1 MASADLRD
9 ELTCSICLN
18 IYTDPVTL
26 PCGHSFCRTC
36 IGDVLDT
43 QEGSGAY
50 KCPEC
55 RAESQE
61 RPALVKNRKLRNI
74 AENIRSTHSE
84 QEEAGIPCTYCDSP
98 VPAAK
103 TCLLCEASLC
113 DKHLKKHS
121 KSAEHVLTEPTTSL
135 ENRKCSIHKK
145 VLEYYCCEDAACIC
159 VSCSLAGEHRGHQVE
174 TLNEASEK
182 KKEKLRNILQKL
194 TSQREEAE
202 KRVQNLEELRRQV
215 PGKAAGVTER
225 VTALIRDI
233 RKQLEALEKRVLSE
247 ISRQEEQV
255 SLRLSDLIRQ
265 LEIKKEELSRKMGD
279 IEELC
284 DMTDPVTVLQGRES
298 DRDDYCDTEDTERR
312 DIKVHDA
319 GDLDVDLISVT
330 LHSGLAG
337 IVNGITRR
345 RRVPEASD
353 MLLDVN
359 TASDMLL
366 DVNTASDMLLD
377 VNTASDMLL
386 DVNTASDMLLDVNT
400 ASDMLL
406 DVNTASD
413 MLLDVNTASDML
425 LDVNTASDMLLDVN
439 TASDM
444 LLDVN
449 TAGNY
454 VSVSEDLKTVSRSV
468 INLRRPET
476 PERFQDYQVLSSRSF
491 SSGRHYWEVE
501 VSESGGWWVGMT
513 YPSIER
519 RGAMQSL
526 IGNNNKS
533 WCLGKFDNK
542 MYYMRHDSKS
552 IPFPHSF
559 SCHRLG
565 IFLDYEVGRLS
576 FYELCDPIRHLH
588 TFTAAFTEPLHA
600 GFWVYGDNSWVRI

>member
-43 QEGSGAY
+43 QERSGAY

-74 AENIRSTHSE
+74 AENIRSTHPE
-84 QEEAGIPCTYCDSP
+84 QEEAGIPCTYCIQSP

-103 TCLLCEASLC
+103 TCLHCEASLC
-113 DKHLKKHS
+113 ENHLRVHS

-135 ENRKCSIHKK
+135 ENRKCSVHKK

-215 PGKAAGVTER
+215 QGKAAGVTER

-255 SLRLSDLIRQ
+255 SLRASDLIRQ

-298 DRDDYCDTEDTERR
+298 DRDDYCDTEEDTERR

-319 GDLDVDLISVT
+319 GDLDVGLISVT

-337 IVNGITRR
+337 IVTGITRR

-353 MLLDVN
+353 IHV
-359 TASDMLL
+359 TGC
-366 DVNTASDMLLD
+366 
-377 VNTASDMLL
+377 
-386 DVNTASDMLLDVNT
+386 
-400 ASDMLL
+400 
-406 DVNTASD
+406 
-413 MLLDVNTASDML
+413 
-425 LDVNTASDMLLDVN
+425 
-439 TASDM
+439 
-444 LLDVN
+444 N
-449 TAGNY
+449 TAGND
-454 VSVSEDLKTVSRSV
+454 VSVSEDLKTVSWSG
-468 INLRRPET
+468 INQRRPET
-476 PERFQDYQVLSSRSF
+476 PERFQDYPLVLSSRSF

-501 VSESGGWWVGMT
+501 GSESGWWGVGMT
-513 YPSIER
+513 YPSIKR
-519 RGAMQSL
+519 RGEQSA
-526 IGNNNKS
+526 IGFNNKS
-533 WCLGKFDNK
+533 WCLEKSWSNK

-552 IPFPHSF
+552 IQFPHPP
-559 SCHRLG
+559 SCYRLG

-600 GFWVYGDNSWVRI
+600 VFGVYGDNTWVRI

>member
-9 ELTCSICLN
+9 ELTCSICLS

-43 QEGSGAY
+43 QERSGAY

-61 RPALVKNRKLRNI
+61 RPALETNRKLRNI
-74 AENIRSTHSE
+74 AENIRPTHPE
-84 QEEAGIPCTYCDSP
+84 QEEAGIPCTYCFQSP
-98 VPAAK
+98 VPAVK
-103 TCLLCEASLC
+103 TCLHCEASLC
-113 DKHLKKHS
+113 ENHLKIHS

-135 ENRKCSIHKK
+135 ENRKCSVHKEILK
-145 VLEYYCCEDAACIC
+145 YYCCEDAACIC

-202 KRVQNLEELRRQV
+202 KRVQSLEELRRQV
-215 PGKAAGVTER
+215 QGEAAGVTER

-255 SLRLSDLIRQ
+255 SLRVSDLIRQ

-298 DRDDYCDTEDTERR
+298 DRDDYCDTEEDTERR

-319 GDLDVDLISVT
+319 GDLYVGLISVT

-337 IVNGITRR
+337 IVTGITRR
-345 RRVPEASD
+345 RRVPEVSD

-386 DVNTASDMLLDVNT
+386 DVNTASND
-400 ASDMLL
+400 
-406 DVNTASD
+406 
-413 MLLDVNTASDML
+413 
-425 LDVNTASDMLLDVN
+425 
-439 TASDM
+439 
-444 LLDVN
+444 
-449 TAGNY
+449 
-454 VSVSEDLKTVSRSV
+454 VSVSEDLKTVSWSV
-468 INLRRPET
+468 INQRRPET
-476 PERFQDYQVLSSRSF
+476 PERFQDYPQVLSSRSF

-501 VSESGGWWVGMT
+501 GSKSGGWRVGMT

-519 RGAMQSL
+519 RGGLSE
-526 IGNNNKS
+526 IGDNNKS
-533 WCLGKFDNK
+533 WGLQKSSNK
-542 MYYMRHDSKS
+542 MYYILHDSEL
-552 IPFPHSF
+552 IQFPHSF
-559 SCHRLG
+559 SCCRFG
-565 IFLDYEVGRLS
+565 IFLDYEAGRLS

-588 TFTAAFTEPLHA
+588 TFTVAFTEPLHA
-600 GFWVYGDNSWVRI
+600 GFGVYGDNCWVRI

>member
-9 ELTCSICLN
+9 ELTCSICLS

-61 RPALVKNRKLRNI
+61 RPAPEKNRKLRNI
-74 AENIRSTHSE
+74 AE
-84 QEEAGIPCTYCDSP
+84 
-98 VPAAK
+98 
-103 TCLLCEASLC
+103 
-113 DKHLKKHS
+113 KH
-121 KSAEHVLTEPTTSL
+121 VITEPTTSL
-135 ENRKCSIHKK
+135 ENRKCSVHKK
-145 VLEYYCCEDAACIC
+145 VLEYYCCEDATCIC

-202 KRVQNLEELRRQV
+202 NRVQSLEELRRQV

-255 SLRLSDLIRQ
+255 SLRVSDLIRQ

-279 IEELC
+279 IDKLC
-284 DMTDPVTVLQGRES
+284 DMTDPVTVLQRRES
-298 DRDDYCDTEDTERR
+298 DRDDYY
-312 DIKVHDA
+312 
-319 GDLDVDLISVT
+319 
-330 LHSGLAG
+330 
-337 IVNGITRR
+337 
-345 RRVPEASD
+345 

-366 DVNTASDMLLD
+366 DVNTAC
-377 VNTASDMLL
+377 
-386 DVNTASDMLLDVNT
+386 
-400 ASDMLL
+400 
-406 DVNTASD
+406 
-413 MLLDVNTASDML
+413 
-425 LDVNTASDMLLDVN
+425 
-439 TASDM
+439 
-444 LLDVN
+444 
-449 TAGNY
+449 NY
-454 VSVSEDLKTVSRSV
+454 VSVSEDLKTVSWSG
-468 INLRRPET
+468 INQRRPET
-476 PERFQDYQVLSSRSF
+476 PERFQGYPQVLSSRSF

-501 VSESGGWWVGMT
+501 GSDSGFWTVGMT

-519 RGAMQSL
+519 RGEQSV

-533 WCLGKFDNK
+533 WSLEKIYNK
-542 MYYMRHDSKS
+542 IYYMTHDSNK
-552 IPFPHSF
+552 ILLPHSF
-559 SCHRLG
+559 SCRRFG
-565 IFLDYEVGRLS
+565 ISVDYETGRLS

-600 GFWVYGDNSWVRI
+600 GFWVYGDKSWVRI

>member
-1 MASADLRD
+1 ERQPMASADLRD

-43 QEGSGAY
+43 QERSGAY

-74 AENIRSTHSE
+74 AENIRSTHPE

-103 TCLLCEASLC
+103 TCLHCE
-113 DKHLKKHS
+113 
-121 KSAEHVLTEPTTSL
+121 
-135 ENRKCSIHKK
+135 
-145 VLEYYCCEDAACIC
+145 VLEYYCCEDTVCIC
-159 VSCSLAGEHRGHQVE
+159 VSCRLDGEHRGHQVE

-182 KKEKLRNILQKL
+182 KKLRNIQQKL

-202 KRVQNLEELRRQV
+202 KRVQNLEKLRRQV
-215 PGKAAGVTER
+215 QGKAAGVTER

-255 SLRLSDLIRQ
+255 SLRVSDLIRQ

-298 DRDDYCDTEDTERR
+298 DRDDYCDTEEDTERH

-319 GDLDVDLISVT
+319 GDLDVGLISVT
-330 LHSGLAG
+330 LH
-337 IVNGITRR
+337 
-345 RRVPEASD
+345 SD

-359 TASDMLL
+359 TASND
-366 DVNTASDMLLD
+366 
-377 VNTASDMLL
+377 
-386 DVNTASDMLLDVNT
+386 
-400 ASDMLL
+400 
-406 DVNTASD
+406 
-413 MLLDVNTASDML
+413 
-425 LDVNTASDMLLDVN
+425 
-439 TASDM
+439 
-444 LLDVN
+444 
-449 TAGNY
+449 
-454 VSVSEDLKTVSRSV
+454 VSVSEDLKTVSWSG
-468 INLRRPET
+468 INQRRPET
-476 PERFQDYQVLSSRSF
+476 PERFQYDQVLSSRM
-491 SSGRHYWEVE
+491 E
-501 VSESGGWWVGMT
+501 VSESGGWTVGMT

-519 RGAMQSL
+519 RGGQSE
-526 IGNNNKS
+526 IGFNNKS
-533 WCLGKFDNK
+533 WSLGKTWIDDQYF
-542 MYYMRHDSKS
+542 MTHDSKL
-552 IPFPHSF
+552 IEFPHSF

-600 GFWVYGDNSWVRI
+600 GFWVYENNSWVKFEEFGDFVSVKMISRSENSLTHRMPCWV

>member
-43 QEGSGAY
+43 QERSGAY

-74 AENIRSTHSE
+74 AENIRSTHPE
-84 QEEAGIPCTYCDSP
+84 QEEAGIPCTYCIQSP
-98 VPAAK
+98 VPAVK
-103 TCLLCEASLC
+103 TCLHCEASLC
-113 DKHLKKHS
+113 ENHLRVHS

-135 ENRKCSIHKK
+135 ENRKCSVHKEI
-145 VLEYYCCEDAACIC
+145 LRYYCCEDAACIC
-159 VSCSLAGEHRGHQVE
+159 VSCRLDGEHRGHQVE

-215 PGKAAGVTER
+215 QGKAAGVTER

-255 SLRLSDLIRQ
+255 SLRVSDLIRQ
-265 LEIKKEELSRKMGD
+265 LEIKKEELSRKMCD

-284 DMTDPVTVLQGRES
+284 DMTDPVTVLQGWES
-298 DRDDYCDTEDTERR
+298 DRDDYCDTEEDTERR

-319 GDLDVDLISVT
+319 GDLDVGLISVT

-337 IVNGITRR
+337 IVTRITRR

-377 VNTASDMLL
+377 VNE
-386 DVNTASDMLLDVNT
+386 
-400 ASDMLL
+400 
-406 DVNTASD
+406 
-413 MLLDVNTASDML
+413 
-425 LDVNTASDMLLDVN
+425 
-439 TASDM
+439 ASDM

-449 TAGNY
+449 TAGNDA
-454 VSVSEDLKTVSRSV
+454 SVSEDLKTASGSGT
-468 INLRRPET
+468 NQSRPET
-476 PERFQDYQVLSSRSF
+476 PERFQYPQVLSSRSF

-501 VSESGGWWVGMT
+501 GSDSGVWVVGMT
-513 YPSIER
+513 YPSIKR
-519 RGAMQSL
+519 RGGQSV

-533 WCLGKFDNK
+533 WCLQKFDNK
-542 MYYMRHDSKS
+542 MYYMRHGSKS
-552 IPFPHSF
+552 ILFPHPP

-600 GFWVYGDNSWVRI
+600 GFGVYGDNSWVRI

>member
-36 IGDVLDT
+36 IGHVLDT

-61 RPALVKNRKLRNI
+61 RPALVNARKLRNI
-74 AENIRSTHSE
+74 AENIRSTHPE

-103 TCLLCEASLC
+103 TCLMCEASLC
-113 DKHLKKHS
+113 EKHLKKHS

-135 ENRKCSIHKK
+135 ENRKCSVHKK
-145 VLEYYCCEDAACIC
+145 VLEYYCCEDTACIC

-215 PGKAAGVTER
+215 QGKAAGVTER

-255 SLRLSDLIRQ
+255 SLRVSDLIRQ
-265 LEIKKEELSRKMGD
+265 LEVKKEELSRKMGD

-319 GDLDVDLISVT
+319 GDLDVGLISVT

-337 IVNGITRR
+337 IVTRITRR

-359 TASDMLL
+359 TDSDMLL

-377 VNTASDMLL
+377 I
-386 DVNTASDMLLDVNT
+386 NTASDMLLDVNT

-449 TAGNY
+449 TAGDY
-454 VSVSEDLKTVSRSV
+454 VSVSEDLKTVSGSG
-468 INLRRPET
+468 INQRRPET
-476 PERFQDYQVLSSRSF
+476 PERFQGYEQVLSSRSF

-501 VSESGGWWVGMT
+501 GSESGWWGVGMT

-519 RGAMQSL
+519 RGGQSL
-526 IGNNNKS
+526 IGFNNKS
-533 WCLGKFDNK
+533 WCLQKFDNE

-552 IPFPHSF
+552 IQFPHSF
-559 SCHRLG
+559 SCHRFG
-565 IFLDYEVGRLS
+565 IFLDYEAGRLS

-600 GFWVYGDNSWVRI
+600 GFCVYEDNSWVRICGILGFCVS

>member
-61 RPALVKNRKLRNI
+61 RPALVNVRKLRNI
-74 AENIRSTHSE
+74 AENIRSTHPE

-103 TCLLCEASLC
+103 TCLHCEASLC
-113 DKHLKKHS
+113 EKHLKKHS

-135 ENRKCSIHKK
+135 ENRKCSVHKK

-159 VSCSLAGEHRGHQVE
+159 VYCVAGDHRGHQVE

-202 KRVQNLEELRRQV
+202 KRVQSLEELKRQV
-215 PGKAAGVTER
+215 QGKAAGVTER

-255 SLRLSDLIRQ
+255 SLRVSDLIRQ

-279 IEELC
+279 IEKLC

-298 DRDDYCDTEDTERR
+298 DRDDYCDTEEDTERC

-319 GDLDVDLISVT
+319 GDLDVGLISVT

-337 IVNGITRR
+337 IVTGITRR

-366 DVNTASDMLLD
+366 DVNTASHMLLD
-377 VNTASDMLL
+377 
-386 DVNTASDMLLDVNT
+386 
-400 ASDMLL
+400 
-406 DVNTASD
+406 
-413 MLLDVNTASDML
+413 
-425 LDVNTASDMLLDVN
+425 
-439 TASDM
+439 
-444 LLDVN
+444 
-449 TAGNY
+449 
-454 VSVSEDLKTVSRSV
+454 
-468 INLRRPET
+468 RRPET
-476 PERFQDYQVLSSRSF
+476 PERFQDYDQVLSSRSF

-501 VSESGGWWVGMT
+501 GSESGGWRVGMT
-513 YPSIER
+513 YSSIER
-519 RGAMQSL
+519 RGGKQSW
-526 IGNNNKS
+526 IGENNKS
-533 WCLGKFDNK
+533 WCLEKIYNK
-542 MYYMRHDSKS
+542 MYYMRHDS
-552 IPFPHSF
+552 IEIQFPHSS
-559 SCHRLG
+559 SCCRLG

-600 GFWVYGDNSWVRI
+600 GFWVYGGNCWVRI

>member
-1 MASADLRD
+1 MASADLRA
-9 ELTCSICLN
+9 ELTCPICTD

-26 PCGHSFCRTC
+26 TCGHNYCQDCITRTW
-36 IGDVLDT
+36 DN
-43 QEGSGAY
+43 QEEREYS
-50 KCPEC
+50 CPEC
-55 RAESQE
+55 RE
-61 RPALVKNRKLRNI
+61 RYRVRPELKRC
-74 AENIRSTHSE
+74 H
-84 QEEAGIPCTYCDSP
+84 
-98 VPAAK
+98 VP
-103 TCLLCEASLC
+103 
-113 DKHLKKHS
+113 

-135 ENRKCSIHKK
+135 ENRKCSVHKK

-159 VSCSLAGEHRGHQVE
+159 VSCRLDGEHRGHQVE

-202 KRVQNLEELRRQV
+202 KRVQSLEELRRQV
-215 PGKAAGVTER
+215 QGKAAGVTER

-255 SLRLSDLIRQ
+255 SLR
-265 LEIKKEELSRKMGD
+265 
-279 IEELC
+279 
-284 DMTDPVTVLQGRES
+284 
-298 DRDDYCDTEDTERR
+298 EDTERR

-319 GDLDVDLISVT
+319 GDLDVGLISVT

-337 IVNGITRR
+337 IVTGITKRR
-345 RRVPEASD
+345 LVLEASD

-386 DVNTASDMLLDVNT
+386 EVNTASDMLLDVNT
-400 ASDMLL
+400 AC
-406 DVNTASD
+406 
-413 MLLDVNTASDML
+413 
-425 LDVNTASDMLLDVN
+425 
-439 TASDM
+439 
-444 LLDVN
+444 
-449 TAGNY
+449 NY
-454 VSVSEDLKTVSRSV
+454 VSVSEDLKTVSWSG
-468 INLRRPET
+468 INQRRPET
-476 PERFQDYQVLSSRSF
+476 PERFQYRQVLSSRSF

-501 VSESGGWWVGMT
+501 VSESEGWGAGMT

-533 WCLGKFDNK
+533 WGLQKFYNK
-542 MYYMRHDSKS
+542 MYSISHDSKF
-552 IPFPHSF
+552 ILFPHSF

-565 IFLDYEVGRLS
+565 IFLDYEAGRLS

-600 GFWVYGDNSWVRI
+600 VFRVCGDNSWVRI

>member
-61 RPALVKNRKLRNI
+61 RPALETNRKLRNI
-74 AENIRSTHSE
+74 VENIRSTHPE

-103 TCLLCEASLC
+103 TCLHCEASLC

-135 ENRKCSIHKK
+135 ENRKCSVHKK

-174 TLNEASEK
+174 ILNEASEK

-202 KRVQNLEELRRQV
+202 KRVQSLEKLRRQV
-215 PGKAAGVTER
+215 QGKAAGVTER

-255 SLRLSDLIRQ
+255 SLRVSDLIRQ

-298 DRDDYCDTEDTERR
+298 DRDDYCDTEDTERH

-319 GDLDVDLISVT
+319 GDLDVGLIFVT
-330 LHSGLAG
+330 LRSGLSG
-337 IVNGITRR
+337 IVTGITRR

-406 DVNTASD
+406 DVNLASND
-413 MLLDVNTASDML
+413 
-425 LDVNTASDMLLDVN
+425 
-439 TASDM
+439 
-444 LLDVN
+444 
-449 TAGNY
+449 
-454 VSVSEDLKTVSRSV
+454 VSVSGDLKTVSGSR
-468 INLRRPET
+468 INQRRPET
-476 PERFQDYQVLSSRSF
+476 PERFQNCAQVLSSRSF

-501 VSESGGWWVGMT
+501 GSESGEWRVGMT

-519 RGAMQSL
+519 RGLQSL

-533 WCLGKFDNK
+533 WCLGKSSNK
-542 MYYMRHDSKS
+542 MYYMLHDSKS
-552 IPFPHSF
+552 IQFPHSS

-565 IFLDYEVGRLS
+565 IFLDYEAGRLS

-600 GFWVYGDNSWVRI
+600 GFWVWGDNSWVRI

>member
-18 IYTDPVTL
+18 IYTDPLTL

-36 IGDVLDT
+36 IGAVLDT

-74 AENIRSTHSE
+74 AENIRSTHPE
-84 QEEAGIPCTYCDSP
+84 QEEAGIPCTYCIQSP

-103 TCLLCEASLC
+103 TCLHCEASLC
-113 DKHLKKHS
+113 ENHLRVHN

-135 ENRKCSIHKK
+135 ENRKCSVHKK
-145 VLEYYCCEDAACIC
+145 VLEYYCCEDTACIC
-159 VSCSLAGEHRGHQVE
+159 VSCSLAGEHIGHQVE

-182 KKEKLRNILQKL
+182 KKEKLRNIL
-194 TSQREEAE
+194 
-202 KRVQNLEELRRQV
+202 VQNLEELRRQV
-215 PGKAAGVTER
+215 QGKAAGVAER

-255 SLRLSDLIRQ
+255 SLRVSDLIWQ

-284 DMTDPVTVLQGRES
+284 DITDPVTVLQGRES

-319 GDLDVDLISVT
+319 GDLDMGLISSNEKVLCTGGFRHVT
-330 LHSGLAG
+330 RCKHGFRHVTG
-337 IVNGITRR
+337 CKHGFRH
-345 RRVPEASD
+345 
-353 MLLDVN
+353 
-359 TASDMLL
+359 
-366 DVNTASDMLLD
+366 
-377 VNTASDMLL
+377 
-386 DVNTASDMLLDVNT
+386 
-400 ASDMLL
+400 
-406 DVNTASD
+406 
-413 MLLDVNTASDML
+413 
-425 LDVNTASDMLLDVN
+425 
-439 TASDM
+439 
-444 LLDVN
+444 
-449 TAGNY
+449 
-454 VSVSEDLKTVSRSV
+454 DLKTVSWSG
-468 INLRRPET
+468 INQRRPET
-476 PERFQDYQVLSSRSF
+476 PERFQYDQVLSSRSF

-501 VSESGGWWVGMT
+501 VSESGGWGVGMT
-513 YPSIER
+513 YPSIKR
-519 RGAMQSL
+519 RGDQSL

-533 WCLGKFDNK
+533 WCLQKFDNK
-542 MYYMRHDSKS
+542 MYYMRHDSND
-552 IPFPHSF
+552 IPFPHSS

-600 GFWVYGDNSWVRI
+600 GFWVYEDNSWVRI

>member
-18 IYTDPVTL
+18 IYTYPVTL

-74 AENIRSTHSE
+74 AENIRSTHPE
-84 QEEAGIPCTYCDSP
+84 QEEAGIPS
-98 VPAAK
+98 
-103 TCLLCEASLC
+103 
-113 DKHLKKHS
+113 KHLFIYLSEHIFGIFLTIFDSHVFKK
-121 KSAEHVLTEPTTSL
+121 
-135 ENRKCSIHKK
+135 
-145 VLEYYCCEDAACIC
+145 
-159 VSCSLAGEHRGHQVE
+159 GHQVE

-182 KKEKLRNILQKL
+182 KKEKLKNILQKL
-194 TSQREEAE
+194 TSQREEVE

-215 PGKAAGVTER
+215 QGKAAGVTER

-255 SLRLSDLIRQ
+255 SLRVSDLIRQ
-265 LEIKKEELSRKMGD
+265 LEIKKEELSRKM
-279 IEELC
+279 
-284 DMTDPVTVLQGRES
+284 
-298 DRDDYCDTEDTERR
+298 
-312 DIKVHDA
+312 
-319 GDLDVDLISVT
+319 
-330 LHSGLAG
+330 
-337 IVNGITRR
+337 
-345 RRVPEASD
+345 
-353 MLLDVN
+353 
-359 TASDMLL
+359 
-366 DVNTASDMLLD
+366 
-377 VNTASDMLL
+377 
-386 DVNTASDMLLDVNT
+386 
-400 ASDMLL
+400 
-406 DVNTASD
+406 D

-449 TAGNY
+449 TAGNG
-454 VSVSEDLKTVSRSV
+454 VSVSEDLKTVSWSG
-468 INLRRPET
+468 INQRRPET
-476 PERFQDYQVLSSRSF
+476 PERFQCYQVLSSRSF

-501 VSESGGWWVGMT
+501 GSESGEWRVGMI

-519 RGAMQSL
+519 RGGWQSV

-533 WCLGKFDNK
+533 WCLQKFYNK
-542 MYYMRHDSKS
+542 LYYMRHDSNY
-552 IPFPHSF
+552 IPFYHSS
-559 SCHRLG
+559 SCHRFG
-565 IFLDYEVGRLS
+565 IFLDYEAGRLS

-600 GFWVYGDNSWVRI
+600 GFGVYEDNSWVRI

>member
-61 RPALVKNRKLRNI
+61 RPALVTNRKLRNI
-74 AENIRSTHSE
+74 AENIRSTHPK
-84 QEEAGIPCTYCDSP
+84 QEEAGIPCTYCIQSP

-103 TCLLCEASLC
+103 TCLHCEASLC
-113 DKHLKKHS
+113 ENHLRVHS

-135 ENRKCSIHKK
+135 ENRKCSVHKK

-202 KRVQNLEELRRQV
+202 KRVQSLEELRRQV
-215 PGKAAGVTER
+215 QGKAAGVTER

-247 ISRQEEQV
+247 VSRQEEQV
-255 SLRLSDLIRQ
+255 SLRVSDLIRQ

-279 IEELC
+279 IEKLC

-298 DRDDYCDTEDTERR
+298 DRDDYCDTEEDTETR

-319 GDLDVDLISVT
+319 GDLDVGLIFVT
-330 LHSGLAG
+330 LHSVLAG
-337 IVNGITRR
+337 IVKRVTRR

-386 DVNTASDMLLDVNT
+386 DVNTA
-400 ASDMLL
+400 
-406 DVNTASD
+406 
-413 MLLDVNTASDML
+413 
-425 LDVNTASDMLLDVN
+425 
-439 TASDM
+439 
-444 LLDVN
+444 
-449 TAGNY
+449 GRY
-454 VSVSEDLKTVSRSV
+454 VSVSEDLKTVSWSG
-468 INLRRPET
+468 INQRRPET
-476 PERFQDYQVLSSRSF
+476 PERFQYYQVLSSRSF

-501 VSESGGWWVGMT
+501 GSESGRWGVGMT

-519 RGAMQSL
+519 RGKQSL

-533 WCLGKFDNK
+533 WGLGKYYNK
-542 MYYMRHDSKS
+542 MYYMLHDSNE
-552 IPFPHSF
+552 IQLPHSF
-559 SCHRLG
+559 SGHRLG

-600 GFWVYGDNSWVRI
+600 GFCVYEDNSWVRI

>member
-1 MASADLRD
+1 MASVDLRD

-18 IYTDPVTL
+18 IYTYPVTL

-74 AENIRSTHSE
+74 AENIRSTHPE

-103 TCLLCEASLC
+103 TCLHCEASLC

-121 KSAEHVLTEPTTSL
+121 KSAEHVFTEPTTSL
-135 ENRKCSIHKK
+135 ENRKCSIHKEI
-145 VLEYYCCEDAACIC
+145 LRYYCCEDAACIC

-215 PGKAAGVTER
+215 QGKAAGVTER

-255 SLRLSDLIRQ
+255 SLQVSDLIRQ
-265 LEIKKEELSRKMGD
+265 LQIKEEELSRKMGD
-279 IEELC
+279 IKELC
-284 DMTDPVTVLQGRES
+284 DMTDPVTVVQGRES
-298 DRDDYCDTEDTERR
+298 DRDDYCDTEEDTETR

-319 GDLDVDLISVT
+319 GDLDVGLISVT

-337 IVNGITRR
+337 ILTGITRR

-353 MLLDVN
+353 MLLDVNTASDLLLDVN

-413 MLLDVNTASDML
+413 MLLDVNTL
-425 LDVNTASDMLLDVN
+425 N
-439 TASDM
+439 
-444 LLDVN
+444 
-449 TAGNY
+449 
-454 VSVSEDLKTVSRSV
+454 
-468 INLRRPET
+468 
-476 PERFQDYQVLSSRSF
+476 
-491 SSGRHYWEVE
+491 
-501 VSESGGWWVGMT
+501 
-513 YPSIER
+513 
-519 RGAMQSL
+519 
-526 IGNNNKS
+526 
-533 WCLGKFDNK
+533 GKF
-542 MYYMRHDSKS
+542 
-552 IPFPHSF
+552 
-559 SCHRLG
+559 
-565 IFLDYEVGRLS
+565 LDQV
-576 FYELCDPIRHLH
+576 
-588 TFTAAFTEPLHA
+588 
-600 GFWVYGDNSWVRI
+600 VQM

>member
-18 IYTDPVTL
+18 IYTYPVTL

-74 AENIRSTHSE
+74 AENIRSTHPE
-84 QEEAGIPCTYCDSP
+84 QEEGHKWPAGRYFETP
-98 VPAAK
+98 
-103 TCLLCEASLC
+103 
-113 DKHLKKHS
+113 
-121 KSAEHVLTEPTTSL
+121 
-135 ENRKCSIHKK
+135 
-145 VLEYYCCEDAACIC
+145 VLEYYCCEDTACIC

-182 KKEKLRNILQKL
+182 KKEKLKNILQKL
-194 TSQREEAE
+194 TSQREEVE
-202 KRVQNLEELRRQV
+202 KRVQNLEE
-215 PGKAAGVTER
+215 
-225 VTALIRDI
+225 DI

-255 SLRLSDLIRQ
+255 SLRVSDLIRQ

-298 DRDDYCDTEDTERR
+298 DRDDYCDTEEDTERR

-319 GDLDVDLISVT
+319 GDLDVGLISVT

-337 IVNGITRR
+337 IVTGITRR

-386 DVNTASDMLLDVNT
+386 DVNTA
-400 ASDMLL
+400 
-406 DVNTASD
+406 
-413 MLLDVNTASDML
+413 
-425 LDVNTASDMLLDVN
+425 
-439 TASDM
+439 
-444 LLDVN
+444 
-449 TAGNY
+449 GNG
-454 VSVSEDLKTVSRSV
+454 VSVSEDLKTVSWSG
-468 INLRRPET
+468 INQRRPET
-476 PERFQDYQVLSSRSF
+476 PERFQCYQVLSSRSF

-501 VSESGGWWVGMT
+501 GSESGEWRVGMI

-519 RGAMQSL
+519 RGGWQSV

-533 WCLGKFDNK
+533 WCLQKFYNK
-542 MYYMRHDSKS
+542 LYYMRHDSNY
-552 IPFPHSF
+552 IPFYHSS
-559 SCHRLG
+559 SCHRFG
-565 IFLDYEVGRLS
+565 IFLDYEAGRLS
-576 FYELCDPIRHLH
+576 FYELCH
-588 TFTAAFTEPLHA
+588 TALYKYLLHA
-600 GFWVYGDNSWVRI
+600 DKIGDFMRETMFKQCADIPAKCCVIGKSAVTLHVI